1 MNWFEGQIIQ
11 AIGAAKEQNKLFV
24 VVVTGK
30 LSP

>member
-30 LSP
+30 NF